1 VWFGQHFRIQPNRFG
16 LQRIQHD
23 TAPIFA
29 KLFNYPSIGQLFSEK
44 EIGKLEEFF
53 ARLTVTDE
61 NLERVIRYGN
71 QSEAEKATRASQAVK
86 ITLEFLR
93 NLKEMQTANKK

>member
-1 VWFGQHFRIQPNRFG
+1 MQKDNFSNEEWING
-16 LQRIQHD
+16 LKSEFNQED
-23 TAPIFA
+23 LA

>member
-1 VWFGQHFRIQPNRFG
+1 MQKDNFSNEEWING
-16 LQRIQHD
+16 LKSEFNQED
-23 TAPIFA
+23 LA

-93 NLKEMQTANKK
+93 NLKEMQPAKK

>member
-1 VWFGQHFRIQPNRFG
+1 MQKDNSSNEEWLNG
-16 LQRIQHD
+16 LKSEFNQED
-23 TAPIFA
+23 LA

>member
-1 VWFGQHFRIQPNRFG
+1 MQKDDSSNEGWING
-16 LQRIQHD
+16 LKSEFNQED
-23 TAPIFA
+23 LA

-93 NLKEMQTANKK
+93 NLKEMQIEDKK